1 MIPEDKPLSAQLQEY
16 HKAFESEFNLS
27 APDTPVEVA
36 YNKLTGLLTEATKAL
51 ESILLSA
58 ESDAVRMSGIKLV
71 FEYTLG
77 KPGSQAGEDELTKL
91 ITSLT
96 AKTPS
101 TPSTPKTPSTQE
113 TQESQ

>member
-16 HKAFESEFNLS
+16 HKAFESEFALS
-27 APDTPVEVA
+27 PADSPVELA
-36 YNKLTGLLTEATKAL
+36 YSKLNSLLDEAMKAL

-77 KPGSQAGEDELTKL
+77 KPGTQSSEDELTKL
-91 ITSLT
+91 VQSLT
-96 AKTPS
+96 ATPAATTATTAKS
-101 TPSTPKTPSTQE
+101 DNPK
-113 TQESQ
+113 